1 MFARSSSSSHLGARD
16 LSLDFYSFPVPQLV
30 DFLHRCYKRQTQI
43 CNNVAQSWQKISTW
57 RKRKSRMHYWLII
70 FLSNFDRI
78 SHADEIARIGG
89 CADIGAKK
97 RRNGVE
103 FFHVSLVPMISI
115 PRNNCALDVAR
126 SGTRKSPVL
135 PYFRRRFQTLSLW
148 RESPPIFPNEK
159 LLASLSQTR
168 FLAACIRDTFGKDFP
183 ISS

>member
-89 CADIGAKK
+89 CRHRREETKKWRGILSRLVGADDFHSEKQLRP
-97 RRNGVE
+97 RR
-103 FFHVSLVPMISI
+103 
-115 PRNNCALDVAR
+115 CALRYAEI
-126 SGTRKSPVL
+126 TRL
-135 PYFRRRFQTLSLW
+135 AIFQTPVSDKLPLAGIAADLS
-148 RESPPIFPNEK
+148 E
-159 LLASLSQTR
+159 
-168 FLAACIRDTFGKDFP
+168 
-183 ISS
+183 